1 MIYKRWFFGTILIS
15 LFFGLAACSE
25 TSSTLGQFHQ
35 GRILI
40 LNVFEMERSE
50 ELRYSTIDT
59 QDVVRKWRIQPSD
72 ESQELLLIR
81 LRIENHVAMN
91 TVVVADQ
98 QAIVLEGFF
107 QDEFRPISVSETVF
121 LDKRG
126 QGDPTISLHDGEC
139 TDHPRVVVNAGA
151 SVQWVNAGD
160 TGSSIQFDAGV
171 GTGLGNDVIE
181 IATGGKFSTK
191 FEQPGTFGYTCSGAD
206 KPAQIL
212 VEDSNSV
219 RGQREN
225 NILFL
230 EGSFNLPKNTSLDG
244 WMIFDIPKGTEI
256 KSLRWRAGDSITIR
270 F

>member
-1 MIYKRWFFGTILIS
+1 MIS

-72 ESQELLLIR
+72 ENQELLLLR
-81 LRIENHVAMN
+81 LRIENHVALN

-98 QAIVLEGFF
+98 QAVILEGFF

-126 QGDPTISLHDGEC
+126 QEDPTIILSDGEC
-139 TDHPRVVVNAGA
+139 SDHPRVVVNAGA
-151 SVQWVNAGD
+151 SVQWANAGD
-160 TGSSIQFDAGV
+160 TDSFIQFDTGV
-171 GTGLGNDVIE
+171 VTGLGNDMVQIVP
-181 IATGGKFSTK
+181 GGIVSTK
-191 FEQPGTFGYTCSGAD
+191 FEQPGTFGYTCSGD
-206 KPAQIL
+206 DESAQIL

-219 RGQREN
+219 RGHQEN

-230 EGSFNLPKNTSLDG
+230 EGSFNLPKDMSLDG

>member
-1 MIYKRWFFGTILIS
+1 MVFG
-15 LFFGLAACSE
+15 FAACSE

-59 QDVVRKWRIQPSD
+59 QNVVRRWRIQPSD

-81 LRIENHVAMN
+81 LRVENHVALN

-98 QAIVLEGFF
+98 QAVVLEGFF

-126 QGDPTISLHDGEC
+126 QGDPTISLYDGEC
-139 TDHPRVVVNAGA
+139 TNHPRVVVNAGA
-151 SVQWVNAGD
+151 SVKWANVGD
-160 TGSSIQFDAGV
+160 TESSIQFDTDV
-171 GTGLGNDVIE
+171 VTGLGNDMVQIVP
-181 IATGGKFSTK
+181 GGTVSTQ
-191 FEQPGTFGYTCSGAD
+191 FDQPGAFGYTCSGAD
-206 KPAQIL
+206 EPAQIL

-219 RGQREN
+219 RGQHEN

-230 EGSFNLPKNTSLDG
+230 EGSFNLPKDTSLDG

>member
-1 MIYKRWFFGTILIS
+1 MIYKRLIFWTILILLS
-15 LFFGLAACSE
+15 LGISGCSE

-59 QDVVRKWRIQPSD
+59 EDVVRKWRIQPSD
-72 ESQELLLIR
+72 EGQELLLMR
-81 LRIENHVAMN
+81 LRIENHVALN
-91 TVVVADQ
+91 TVLVADQ
-98 QAIVLEGFF
+98 QAVVLEGFF

-126 QGDPTISLHDGEC
+126 QGNPKIDLYGGEC
-139 TDHPRVVVNAGA
+139 TDHPRVIVNAGA
-151 SVQWVNAGD
+151 TVQWANVGG
-160 TGSSIQFDAGV
+160 TRSSIQFDSGV
-171 GTGLGNDVIE
+171 VAGLGKDVVE
-181 IATGGKFSTK
+181 IVPGGTVSTK
-191 FEQPGTFGYTCSGAD
+191 FEQAGTFRYLCGDGD
-206 KPAQIL
+206 ELAQIL
-212 VEDSNSV
+212 VEDSNSI

-230 EGSFNLPKNTSLDG
+230 EGSFNLPKDTSLDG